1 MKAETLLHNTNQP
14 EVVARLGVS
23 LSYLTKFNLVIA
35 TAVASFTNSFK
46 NLFKIYFILILL
58 TFMESTHLRTIIN
71 PNQETHQPKYGK
83 RPTQKRNINPFTE
96 LLYL

>member
-1 MKAETLLHNTNQP
+1 MKNSGGPITKIIVTNLTDIMKVEPFPHNTNQP

-23 LSYLTKFNLVIA
+23 LSYLTKFNLLIA

-71 PNQETHQPKYGK
+71 PN
-83 RPTQKRNINPFTE
+83 
-96 LLYL
+96 